1 MLILVFLVIAL
12 VGAGIHLALQ
22 KQPRTGK
29 RLVEIVLLWVLVVCV
44 GVNGLFDFYG
54 HAFRA
59 DETARLIGW
68 PTGNPFQFEVAIAD
82 LVFGILG
89 ILCIWIRGT
98 FWYAAGLAGVLFG
111 LGAAYGHIIQ
121 MVVYGDYAPYNA
133 GLFLYS
139 EIAVSLLILGLL
151 LAYKLLDQRAQT
163 QPTASVPV

>member
-1 MLILVFLVIAL
+1 MFILIFLLIAL
-12 VGAGIHLALQ
+12 VGAGIHLVLQ

-29 RLVEIVLLWVLVVCV
+29 RIVEIFLLWVLVVCV
-44 GVNGLFDFYG
+44 GVSGLFDFYG

-59 DETARLIGW
+59 DEVARLIGW
-68 PTGNPFQFEVAIAD
+68 PTGNPFQFEVAIAN

-98 FWYAAGLAGVLFG
+98 FWYAAGLAGALFG
-111 LGAAYGHIIQ
+111 LGAAYGHIVQ
-121 MVVYGDYAPYNA
+121 MVVYGDYAPNNA

-151 LAYKLLDQRAQT
+151 LAYKLLDQRTQT

>member
-1 MLILVFLVIAL
+1 MFVLIFLVMAL

-22 KQPRTGK
+22 KQPRTGQ
-29 RLVEIVLLWVLVVCV
+29 RIVEIFLLWVLVVCV
-44 GVNGLFDFYG
+44 GVNGLFAFYG

-59 DETARLIGW
+59 DETARMIGW

-98 FWYAAGLAGVLFG
+98 FWYAAGLAGALFG
-111 LGAAYGHIIQ
+111 LGAAYGHIVQ
-121 MVVYGDYAPYNA
+121 MVVYGDYAPDNA

-139 EIAVSLLILGLL
+139 EIAVALLTLGLL
-151 LAYKLLDQRAQT
+151 LAYKVLGQRAQT
-163 QPTASVPV
+163 QQAASVPV